1 MSRDGATEGAR
12 RGRRS
17 IAGRLLFWFLVIGL
31 VPCGLLTAITAR
43 VANDALTS
51 GVEGRL
57 VQILAARA
65 GELEAYAAERV
76 RDGTTLAR
84 APSVIQAVRRLEE
97 AASRRAAGDSVEDA
111 VAAVATDVG
120 SYLGYVTRSFG
131 YDVLLLLD
139 NQGRV
144 LFTLDE
150 TIPVGQSVRSG
161 ALAKT
166 ELAAGVE
173 RSRSL
178 LQADLGSFEKL
189 GGKTLAFVTAP
200 VFDQGKVIGVVAMG
214 LGPERVWRI
223 ITDTTGLGMTG
234 EIIVG
239 MRTGDDVLVTAPLRH
254 RPQAAFEVRIPI
266 GSSQASAAQRSAS
279 GDRGYGV
286 IVDYRGEWVA
296 AAWCYL
302 PSYRWGMAVK
312 QDAAEAFA
320 VPRFQRLA
328 IGGLVLATL
337 VAVIAAALV
346 VARSI
351 ADPIRSAVAVA
362 RQVASGDLRGEVTI
376 ETDDETADLLGSL
389 SQMMLDLRGLIG
401 KIQESSAS
409 LDDTAASL
417 RGTSRG
423 QQQVITDFAD
433 STSQTVSAV
442 EEITVTGEELA
453 RTMTD
458 VNAMASRTGAMAIE
472 GREGLASMDETMARL
487 ATSTAS
493 FGVTLSVI
501 NERASMITLAVTT
514 IAKVADQTNLLSI
527 NAAIEAEKAGEYG
540 LGFLVIAREIRRLAD
555 QTAVASLE
563 IERVVKEMQV
573 SVSAGVMEMDAFTK
587 RVGGGAEEIR
597 DVAAKL
603 ADIINAV
610 QGISQRFGQVTE
622 GMQAQS
628 QGAGQIR
635 EAIARLADGA
645 AQTEKT
651 LAEFDTATED
661 LNRAV
666 GVLRGEVA
674 RFRG

>member
-1 MSRDGATEGAR
+1 MSDDGAMEGAR

-17 IAGRLLFWFLVIGL
+17 ITGRLLFWFLMIGL

-43 VANDALTS
+43 VANNALTS

-65 GELEAYAAERV
+65 GELESYAAERV

-161 ALAKT
+161 PLAKT

-173 RSRSL
+173 RSRTL
-178 LQADLGSFEKL
+178 LQADLGSFEQL

-254 RPQAAFEVRIPI
+254 RPRAAFDLRIPI
-266 GSSQASAAQRSAS
+266 GSAEASAAQRSAS
-279 GDRGYGV
+279 GGRGYGV

-328 IGGLVLATL
+328 IGGLVIATL

-376 ETDDETADLLGSL
+376 ESDDETADLLGSL
-389 SQMMLDLRGLIG
+389 SQMMVDLRGLIG

-409 LDDTAASL
+409 LDDTATSL

-423 QQQVITDFAD
+423 QQQVIADFAD

-458 VNAMASRTGAMAIE
+458 VNAMASRTGVMAIE
-472 GREGLASMDETMARL
+472 GREGLASMDETMQRL
-487 ATSTAS
+487 ATSTAT
-493 FGVTLSVI
+493 FGATLSVI
-501 NERASMITLAVTT
+501 NERASMINLAVTT

-603 ADIINAV
+603 AEIINAV

-645 AQTEKT
+645 VHTEKT
-651 LAEFDTATED
+651 LAEFDAATEE